1 MKFFWTIVG
10 NFWKIEFLTE
20 YRQAQTLQKWRKFC
34 IISKCATKIFFC
46 QTIISTHQRKC
57 FSSILGNFWKIEF
70 LTWYRRASPSQKSWK
85 FCIISKCVKKI
96 FFVKII
102 ISTHQRKCFS
112 TIKDNFWKIEFWWSI
127 DRRNPYKSGENFVL
141 SQNVF
146 RIFFCQ
152 NSFIRS
158 LKKCFSTILGN
169 FENWILTKYL

>member
-1 MKFFWTIVG
+1 MEDWVFDRISTGTDLTKME
-10 NFWKIEFLTE
+10 KILYYLKMCYEN
-20 YRQAQTLQKWRKFC
+20 
-34 IISKCATKIFFC
+34 IFC

-70 LTWYRRASPSQKSWK
+70 LTWYRQASPSQKWWK
-85 FCIISKCVKKI
+85 FCIISKCVKNI

-112 TIKDNFWKIEFWWSI
+112 TIKDNFWKIEFWWNI

-146 RIFFCQ
+146 RIFFVKIFYPLIKKVFLHNFRQ
-152 NSFIRS
+152 F
-158 LKKCFSTILGN
+158 LKIEFWRNIYRRRPY
-169 FENWILTKYL
+169 ENG